1 MKQGLFI
8 IACAVVL
15 LLTGC
20 DNSKETDFSSN
31 LHKVTIGMSMQDVEE
46 LLGKPDII
54 ETLEDHGGISGKTW
68 LSGTSEVWS
77 YGEDGWDGQIY
88 FDTNRKV
95 ELVAEHQSR
104 IAPPE

>member
-15 LLTGC
+15 LHTGC

-31 LHKVTIGMSMQDVEE
+31 LHKVTVGMSMQNVEE

-54 ETLEDHGGISGKTW
+54 ETLEDHRGTW
-68 LSGTSEVWS
+68 KVGTSEVWS
-77 YGEDGWDGQIY
+77 YGDGWDGQIY

-95 ELVAEHQSR
+95 ESVAEHQSR